1 MNDISKEFIERMGL
15 LIERDGGFSRIAGRM
30 LGFFL
35 LDGTPR
41 TLDEMA
47 EMLQISK
54 ASASTNARILEQIGL
69 LERFRTYGDRRDYYR
84 IGDSPWENLFDVARR
99 RNEAVLSLIEET
111 ANDLPTE
118 MRESRERLEEWRD
131 FYRFILEGQAEYAAR
146 WHRKVSEKRALEGP
160 GR

>member
-15 LIERDGGFSRIAGRM
+15 LIEREAGFSRIAGRM

-41 TLDEMA
+41 TLDELA

-69 LERFRTYGDRRDYYR
+69 LERFRTFGDRRDYYR
-84 IGDSPWENLFDVARR
+84 IGDSPWENLFEVARR
-99 RNEAVLSLIEET
+99 RNEAVLNLLEDT
-111 ANDLPTE
+111 A
-118 MRESRERLEEWRD
+118 
-131 FYRFILEGQAEYAAR
+131 
-146 WHRKVSEKRALEGP
+146 
-160 GR
+160 